1 MIAPRDYPL
10 HGVDISSFQPTWLVP
25 QMIDFAIVRATFGV
39 KRDKRTVEHVEALR
53 KRTAC
58 VVGLFHFYVP
68 GQSTSEQMGAFEDA
82 ADACGIVEGDL
93 IPWVDVESPKGDGS
107 IPPRP
112 EWCEQLH
119 DVVLSLQ
126 EMFGQAG
133 IYITQRDW
141 ALLGK
146 PEWMLELPLWVAH
159 WRSTPGVYASPGGIP
174 PTLVQYRVGPWERG
188 ALHRGEHAH
197 PRAIDH
203 DFCSGSQLPLIVA
216 PGEPVPDTV
225 RPPAIPWIG
234 LDDDDWEHMRAERD
248 QTLGDADDGSPSEP
262 PPKDAA

>member
-1 MIAPRDYPL
+1 VVTPRDYPI
-10 HGVDISSFQPTWLVP
+10 HGVDLSSFQGTWLVP

-58 VVGLFHFYVP
+58 AIGLYHFYVP

-107 IPPRP
+107 MPPRP

-159 WRSTPGVYASPGGIP
+159 WRSSPGAPASPGGVP
-174 PTLVQYRVGPWERG
+174 PVLWQYRVGPWARG
-188 ALHRGEHAH
+188 GLHTGQHAH

-203 DFCSGSQLPLIVA
+203 DCCVASELPRIVA
-216 PGEPVPDTV
+216 PGEPIAPTL
-225 RPPAIPWIG
+225 RLPAIPWLG
-234 LDDDDWEHMRAERD
+234 LDSEDWEHMRLERD
-248 QTLGDADDGSPSEP
+248 VAAAGDDD
-262 PPKDAA
+262 AT